1 MIRKYWKTALAITLP
16 LAFGTILGSCSAGKQ
31 SAETLTASVGGG
43 TTIGRAGTQVGNPAP
58 DFQLPRIG
66 GATVSL
72 ADMRGKPAV
81 IVFWAA
87 WCSSCKEETPRIN
100 ALAAEYEG
108 KGVRVL
114 GINVKDSLAG
124 AEAGVKEFGI
134 RYPVARDPD
143 ASVARAYRVR
153 GTPTV
158 IFLDR
163 KGVVRYFANELP
175 HDYAHRLDGLL
186 AENI

>member
-1 MIRKYWKTALAITLP
+1 
-16 LAFGTILGSCSAGKQ
+16 
-31 SAETLTASVGGG
+31 
-43 TTIGRAGTQVGNPAP
+43 
-58 DFQLPRIG
+58 
-66 GATVSL
+66 
-72 ADMRGKPAV
+72 MRGKPAV

-87 WCSSCKEETPRIN
+87 WCSSCKEEAPRIN

-143 ASVARAYRVR
+143 ARVARAYSVR

-175 HDYAHRLDGLL
+175 NDYARRLDGLL
-186 AENI
+186 AENF

>member
-1 MIRKYWKTALAITLP
+1 MIRKYWKTTLAITLT
-16 LAFGTILGSCSAGKQ
+16 LAFGTILSSCSAGEQ
-31 SAETLTASVGGG
+31 SVETLTASVGGG
-43 TTIGRAGTQVGNPAP
+43 TTIGRAGTQVGTPAP

-72 ADMRGKPAV
+72 ADLRGKPAV

-87 WCSSCKEETPRIN
+87 WCSSCKEEAPRIN

-108 KGVRVL
+108 RGVRVL

-124 AEAGVKEFGI
+124 AKAGVKEFGI
-134 RYPVARDPD
+134 RYPVAHDPD
-143 ASVARAYRVR
+143 ARVARAYSVR

-163 KGVVRYFANELP
+163 KGVVRFFANELP
-175 HDYAHRLDGLL
+175 HDYARVLDGLL

>member
-1 MIRKYWKTALAITLP
+1 MIRKRWKTTMAIILP
-16 LAFGTILGSCSAGKQ
+16 LAFGAILSGCSTGKEP
-31 SAETLTASVGGG
+31 AETLTAAAGGV
-43 TTIGRAGTQVGNPAP
+43 TAIGRAGTQVGSPAP
-58 DFQLPRIG
+58 DFQLPKIN

-72 ADMRGKPAV
+72 ADLRGKPAV
-81 IVFWAA
+81 IVFWAS
-87 WCSSCKEETPRIN
+87 WCSSCKEEAPRIN
-100 ALAAEYEG
+100 ALAAEYAG

-114 GINVKDSLAG
+114 GINVKDSPAG

-134 RYPVARDPD
+134 KYPVARDPD
-143 ASVARAYRVR
+143 ASVARAYGVR

-163 KGVVRYFANELP
+163 KGVVRYFGNELP
-175 HDYAHRLDGLL
+175 HDYSRRIDGLL

>member
-1 MIRKYWKTALAITLP
+1 MIRKRSKTAMAIILP
-16 LAFGTILGSCSAGKQ
+16 LVFGAILSGCSTDRQ
-31 SAETLTASVGGG
+31 SAETLTAAAGGMA
-43 TTIGRAGTQVGNPAP
+43 TIGRAATQVGNPAP
-58 DFQLPRIG
+58 DFQLPRID

-81 IVFWAA
+81 IVFWAS
-87 WCSSCKEETPRIN
+87 WCSSCKEEAPRIN

-124 AEAGVKEFGI
+124 AEVGVKEFGI
-134 RYPVARDPD
+134 KYPVARDPD
-143 ASVARAYRVR
+143 ASVARAYKVR

-175 HDYAHRLDGLL
+175 NDYARLLDDLL
-186 AENI
+186 AEKI